1 MRRKPKEPMLRSY
14 GFWSYSNM
22 RLYLTYFPLFIFLT
36 FYVKSTLIAGE
47 HTDYELN
54 LKRKKD
60 PKTNMKCYKFN
71 KIGIFKIQRE
81 IETRKIENYYQNDG

>member
-1 MRRKPKEPMLRSY
+1 MRRKPKEPMLLSY

-22 RLYLTYFPLFIFLT
+22 RLYLTYFPLFFLTLTLT
-36 FYVKSTLIAGE
+36 FYVKSLIVIGK

-60 PKTNMKCYKFN
+60 PQTNMKCYNLN
-71 KIGIFKIQRE
+71 KIRVFKLQRE
-81 IETRKIENYYQNDG
+81 IES